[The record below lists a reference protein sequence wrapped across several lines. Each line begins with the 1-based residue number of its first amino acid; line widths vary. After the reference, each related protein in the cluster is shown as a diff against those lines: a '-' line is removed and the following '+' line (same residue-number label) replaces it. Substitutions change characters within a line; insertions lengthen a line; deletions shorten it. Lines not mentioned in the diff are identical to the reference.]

1 MAAVPANK
9 IYTVYQINKMVDD
22 RLRSEFSDI
31 WVVGEVSN
39 FKAYPSGHLYF
50 ALKDERS
57 QIPAVCFR
65 EAAQRLKFQ
74 LKDGDLIIGH
84 GRVEVYVPN
93 GRYQLILDTIEPKG
107 LGALQRA
114 FEELKQKLEREGLFK
129 PERKRPLPKLP
140 QTIGIITSTAG
151 AAIHDMLRTLQLH
164 RAHLK
169 VLIYPVQVQGEGAA
183 EQIAR
188 AIWEMNTL
196 ENVEL
201 LIVGRG
207 GGSWEDLWPF
217 NEEVV
222 ARAIA
227 SSRVPVVTGIGHEVD
242 WTIADFV
249 ADVRAAT
256 PTAAATLVARG
267 WEEFEQRLDDLWVEM
282 KQNVQEFIFERERSV
297 DVLIKH
303 RGFEN
308 VSRRLSEARY
318 QTELLAEMLN
328 RALSQKVN
336 LGYQKLNSVFER
348 LNRQNPVARVMHW
361 RVLLETFS
369 SRLEKGFINA
379 KNKID
384 ARLTKAAASL
394 DALSPLAQLARG
406 YAICQKPD
414 GSVVVSVD
422 NVRLGDEVVVR
433 IADGILDCQ
442 VKDKMK
448 GVKGGG

>member
-22 RLRSEFSDI
+22 RLRSDFSDI

-84 GRVEVYVPN
+84 GRLEVYVPN

-114 FEELKQKLEREGLFK
+114 FEELKRKLEREGLFK

-201 LIVGRG
+201 LIIGRG

-267 WEEFEQRLDDLWVEM
+267 WEEFEKRLDDLWVEM
-282 KQNVQEFIFERERSV
+282 KQSVQEFIFEQERAV
-297 DVLIKH
+297 DTLIKH

-308 VSRRLSEARY
+308 VYRRLSEARY
-318 QTELLAEMLN
+318 QTELLGEMLN
-328 RALSQKVN
+328 RALNQKVN
-336 LGYQKLNSVFER
+336 LGYQKLNSVVER

-414 GSVVVSVD
+414 GRVVVSID

-433 IADGILDCQ
+433 IADGRLDCQ
-442 VKDKMK
+442 VRDKMK

>member
-114 FEELKQKLEREGLFK
+114 FEELKRKLEREGLFK

-140 QTIGIITSTAG
+140 QTIGIITSPAG

-183 EQIAR
+183 EQIAQ

-267 WEEFEQRLDDLWVEM
+267 WEEFEKRLDDLWVEM
-282 KQNVQEFIFERERSV
+282 KQRVQEFIFDQERSV

-328 RALSQKVN
+328 RALNQKVN
-336 LGYQKLNSVFER
+336 LGYQKLNSVVER

-422 NVRLGDEVVVR
+422 NIRLGDEVVVR
-433 IADGILDCQ
+433 IVDGSLDCQ
-442 VKDKMK
+442 VKDIMK
-448 GVKGGG
+448 GVNGGG